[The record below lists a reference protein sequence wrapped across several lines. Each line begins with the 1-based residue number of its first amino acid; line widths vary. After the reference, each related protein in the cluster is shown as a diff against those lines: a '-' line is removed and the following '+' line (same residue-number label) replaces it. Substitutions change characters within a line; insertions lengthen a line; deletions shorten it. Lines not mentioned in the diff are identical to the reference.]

1 MEGKGKFIVS
11 TLFSFSEREK
21 LNLEWERI
29 RKAKWR
35 ASKLET
41 DRTYCDKVQKYDRER
56 KRKTSRNGDKIT
68 SLKGE
73 GITSRKIL
81 STPTKK
87 SKPPSYYKVLSTSK
101 KLQQLLGPSPNTQ
114 TTILKHVL
122 SKAAKSPRKS
132 KCMGKEFT
140 SPAKSYVTPLKELV
154 GKHLRKITILK
165 SQKKYK
171 EAKVVAT
178 SLRSR
183 FKVAEI
189 AALLG
194 ERIQSVYRLLS
205 PEQKRRLQKEYV
217 KKLTQEDKEE
227 VINIY
232 NDDEVS
238 YSLPDIKYADLRFMH
253 FTLRE
258 AYAVYVRKC
267 QHQRI
272 VAEKTFER
280 LKPKNVRTI
289 QETPLRDTRC
299 EYCANFGKTRDVL
312 IALGMK
318 TIPHNHS
325 EAI

>member
-1 MEGKGKFIVS
+1 M
-11 TLFSFSEREK
+11 
-21 LNLEWERI
+21 
-29 RKAKWR
+29 
-35 ASKLET
+35 
-41 DRTYCDKVQKYDRER
+41 QKYDRER

-101 KLQQLLGPSPNTQ
+101 KVQQLLGPSPNTH
-114 TTILKHVL
+114 TPILKHVL

-132 KCMGKEFT
+132 KCMGNEFT
-140 SPAKSYVTPLKELV
+140 SPPKSYVMPPKESV
-154 GKHLRKITILK
+154 GKHLRKIAILK

-205 PEQKRRLQKEYV
+205 PERKRRLQKEYI

-232 NDDEVS
+232 SDDEVS

-267 QHQRI
+267 HYK
-272 VAEKTFER
+272 E
-280 LKPKNVRTI
+280 
-289 QETPLRDTRC
+289 
-299 EYCANFGKTRDVL
+299 
-312 IALGMK
+312 
-318 TIPHNHS
+318 
-325 EAI
+325 

>member
-1 MEGKGKFIVS
+1 MLLLHNSDCCCCMVSVLVKYWSLKVRRRMKPVVKRVVLMVGKGKFIVS
-11 TLFSFSEREK
+11 TLFSFSERER
-21 LNLEWERI
+21 LNREREWI
-29 RKAKWR
+29 QKAKWR

-41 DRTYCDKVQKYDRER
+41 DPSYCDKVRKYDRER
-56 KRKTSRNGDKIT
+56 KRKMSRNGDKIT
-68 SLKGE
+68 SW
-73 GITSRKIL
+73 KIL

-101 KLQQLLGPSPNTQ
+101 KAQQLLSPSPNTH

-122 SKAAKSPRKS
+122 SKAVKSPRKS

-140 SPAKSYVTPLKELV
+140 SPPKSYVTPPKELV
-154 GKHLRKITILK
+154 GKHLRKIAILK

-205 PEQKRRLQKEYV
+205 PERKQRLQKEYV

-232 NDDEVS
+232 NHDEVS
-238 YSLPDIKYADLRFMH
+238 YSLPDIKYADLRFHAFLLWGRPMQ
-253 FTLRE
+253 F
-258 AYAVYVRKC
+258 
-267 QHQRI
+267 
-272 VAEKTFER
+272 
-280 LKPKNVRTI
+280 
-289 QETPLRDTRC
+289 
-299 EYCANFGKTRDVL
+299 
-312 IALGMK
+312 M
-318 TIPHNHS
+318 
-325 EAI
+325 